1 MRCWS
6 CDRDVESAVTCAHC
20 GALLPPREKE
30 DFFAVLGLPA
40 EFSVDLRAAEDNFR
54 ERSRQFH
61 PDKFAKA
68 DPRARRASL
77 QRSVQLN
84 EAWRTIRDPVRRAEY
99 LLKLCGYDVGGETGA
114 TGPAVAEHDASST
127 PPSSRRRIPV
137 PTVLLSEILELREA
151 LADARSEGDSA
162 RILSLAAEVGQKS
175 EHAMALVAS
184 EFERARSEP
193 ATRGSALESVASA
206 LIALR
211 YYQRFLDEVP
221 TDDAEHGPQDLPK
234 NHLEEGVRD

>member
-1 MRCWS
+1 MMRCWS
-6 CDRDVESAVTCAHC
+6 CDRDVEDAAAVCAHC

-30 DFFAVLGLPA
+30 DFFAVLGLPP
-40 EFSVDLRAAEDNFR
+40 EFPVELRAAEANFR

-99 LLKLCGYDVGGETGA
+99 LLKLSGYDVGGEAGA
-114 TGPAVAEHDASST
+114 TGPAVVERDGRPAVASSPAAAS
-127 PPSSRRRIPV
+127 PPTRIPV
-137 PTVLLSEILELREA
+137 PTALLSEILDLREA

-162 RILSLAAEVGQKS
+162 RIQALATEVGQKS
-175 EHAMALVAS
+175 EHAMDRVAS
-184 EFERARSEP
+184 GFERARSEP
-193 ATRGSALESVASA
+193 ASRGVALESVVSA

-211 YYQRFLDEVP
+211 YYRRFLDEVP
-221 TDDAEHGPQDLPK
+221 PDDEPERGPK
-234 NHLEEGVRD
+234 NDS